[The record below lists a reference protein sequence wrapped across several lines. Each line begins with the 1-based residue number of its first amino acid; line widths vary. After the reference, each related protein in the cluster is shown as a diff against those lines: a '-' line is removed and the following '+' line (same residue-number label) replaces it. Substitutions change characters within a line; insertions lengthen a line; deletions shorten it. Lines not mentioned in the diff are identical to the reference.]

1 MRPRVSG
8 MLAQT
13 LNYGCVRLQYGLGR
27 ISWHRGS
34 GGDMLTQAR
43 GQRETQAHHT
53 CARTYTHTHT
63 LTHDRNVILKKD
75 WVGFEWLRD

>member
-1 MRPRVSG
+1 
-8 MLAQT
+8 
-13 LNYGCVRLQYGLGR
+13 
-27 ISWHRGS
+27 
-34 GGDMLTQAR
+34 MLTQAR

-63 LTHDRNVILKKD
+63 HTHDRNVIIKKD